1 MISISTIRYPSL
13 SPFVMRDLVS
23 RRGRVAR
30 VQVEAMLALP
40 EPCGAERS
48 LPAVVLMHGLGGVI
62 AEREVAYAAELARR
76 GYAALVVDGF
86 AARNAPRN
94 HTLRALRV
102 TESMLL
108 ADCFGALGAL
118 ARHPAVAPERIAV
131 MGFSYGGMIA
141 KLAAYRQV
149 CQAFGQDGLRF
160 AAHVSFYGPCV
171 VSFDRPGTTGAPVAM
186 LLGELDANVPVPRA
200 REAARELEEG
210 GSPVMLKIY
219 EGAWHQWD
227 GADRERRK
235 VGLGLGPCALKV
247 DPEGRVRD
255 ARSGMEMRGPL
266 TRALVLGLRACPRGY
281 HILRDEEVKARSDRD
296 LLDFLGRALQAER
309 GGERWKGTAS

>member
-1 MISISTIRYPSL
+1 MISISTIRFPSL
-13 SPFVMRDLVS
+13 SPFVMRDMAS
-23 RRGRVAR
+23 RRGRVAP
-30 VQVEAMLALP
+30 VQVEAVLALP
-40 EPCGAERS
+40 EPCAADRS

-62 AEREVAYAAELARR
+62 AERELAYASELARR
-76 GYAALVVDGF
+76 GYVALVVDGF
-86 AARNAPRN
+86 AARKAPEN

-108 ADCFGALGAL
+108 ADCFGALRAL
-118 ARHPAVAPERIAV
+118 ARHPAVDPERIAV
-131 MGFSYGGMIA
+131 VGFSYGGMIA
-141 KLAAYRQV
+141 KLAAYRQICEV
-149 CQAFGQDGLRF
+149 FGDEGLRF

-171 VSFDRPGTTGAPVAM
+171 VSFDEPRTTGAPVAM

-210 GSPVMLKIY
+210 GSPVMLRIY

-235 VGLGLGPCALKV
+235 VGIGLGPCALKV

-266 TRALVLGLRACPRGY
+266 TRALVLGMRVSPRGY
-281 HILRDEEVKARSDRD
+281 HILRDEGVKARSDRD
-296 LLDFLGRALQAER
+296 LFAFLDRTLRAER
-309 GGERWKGTAS
+309 GAERWMGMA